1 MAQVK
6 LNIHFD
12 QKTMGCFNHI
22 MYLEISNDLMID
34 GEDINDTYPFD
45 NDIQKLSLVKTPYY
59 PKVLIVTPRLK
70 LRFTNWDTI
79 GEAKGHLTKGNLWCY
94 QIIVDNETYYVVAH
108 TPDEISEFYHPVAKL
123 SRQPFDTP
131 FIDKEETHPEFRP
144 QKAFVTNAT
153 AKSAIWIAYIYD
165 QHLKGSTHKISEVDL
180 KEYENLFSKESDV
193 FARLYNAAS
202 SNFSIVENVIEN
214 LSRKKRKEFFYE
226 EDVKECLSK
235 LKRHIFHMT
244 EDCVFMK
251 QDFLKIN
258 GKRLDNSGVYEVEDE
273 NHQYY
278 LHVDY
283 LFRLG
288 FKGCLNCNIGYDKME
303 PNWGDAEK
311 QLIVTLYKKMLC
323 PTSLI
328 AQVFRCDENVII
340 EHLKEYQ
347 IYEGYSQNA
356 VQKHY
361 GYDPSQEIEIDL
373 DDDE

>member
-6 LNIHFD
+6 LNVHFD

-22 MYLEISNDLMID
+22 MYLEISNDLIID
-34 GEDINDTYPFD
+34 GEDINGRFTFD
-45 NDIQKLSLVKTPYY
+45 NDIQKLSIVKTPYY
-59 PKVLIVTPRLK
+59 PKVLIVSPRLK
-70 LRFTNWDTI
+70 LRFTNWDSI
-79 GEAKGHLTKGNLWCY
+79 EEAKEHLSKGNLESY
-94 QIIVDNETYYVVAH
+94 QIVIDNETYYVIAH
-108 TPDEISEFYHPVAKL
+108 TPNEISDFYYPVAKL

-131 FIDKEETHPEFRP
+131 FIDKEETHPDFRP

-153 AKSAIWIAYIYD
+153 ARSAMWMAYIYD
-165 QHLKGSTHKISEVDL
+165 QYLKGCTHKISEDDL
-180 KEYENLFSKESDV
+180 NEYENLFSKESDE

-202 SNFSIVENVIEN
+202 SNYSVIENVIEN
-214 LSRKKRKEFFYE
+214 LTRKKRKEFFYE
-226 EDVKECLSK
+226 ENAEECLRK
-235 LKRHIFHMT
+235 LNRHIFHMK
-244 EDCVFMK
+244 EDCDSMK
-251 QDFLKIN
+251 QDYHKNN
-258 GKRLDNSGVYEVEDE
+258 GKKIENSGIYEVEDE
-273 NHQYY
+273 NRQYY

-288 FKGCLNCNIGYDKME
+288 FKGCFKCNKGYGRIE
-303 PNWGDAEK
+303 PNWGDAEE

-328 AQVFRCDENVII
+328 AQVFRCDETVII
-340 EHLKEYQ
+340 EHLKEAQ

-356 VQKHY
+356 VRKHY